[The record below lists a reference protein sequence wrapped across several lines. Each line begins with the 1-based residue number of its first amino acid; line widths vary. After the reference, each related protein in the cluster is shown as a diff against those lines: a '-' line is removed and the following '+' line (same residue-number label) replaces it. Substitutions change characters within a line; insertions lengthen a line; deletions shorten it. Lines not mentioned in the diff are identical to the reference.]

1 MWRGSRIWGCS
12 VAAAYPWWAPPVLAV
27 QFLTRLP
34 VPSTAGLSAQAVQA
48 GLVRA
53 VGWFPLVGALVGAIT
68 AAIALAAA
76 QFWPVYVAV
85 ALALAAEA
93 LVTGAFHEDAVADFC
108 DAFGGGQSADDV
120 RRIMKDSRI
129 GSYGSMGLIAA
140 IGLRATLMVALL
152 ANASPLFAA
161 AAIIGSACFGRVL
174 VVCVM
179 AIVAPAPGTAGLGK
193 DIASGVGGGTLASAI
208 VAASPGLAPLVIIA
222 PAALIGAALAGFAFA
237 VWFRRL
243 LRRRLKGSTGDC
255 LGFAAYAGQLILLLA
270 TTAG

>member
-12 VAAAYPWWAPPVLAV
+12 VATACPWWAPPVLAV

-34 VPSTAGLSAQAVQA
+34 VPSTAGLSAGAVSV

-68 AAIALAAA
+68 AAIALAAD

-85 ALALAAEA
+85 AIALAAEA

-108 DAFGGGQSADDV
+108 DAFGGGQSAEDI

-129 GSYGSMGLIAA
+129 GSYGSVGLILAV
-140 IGLRATLMVALL
+140 GLRAALMIVLV

-161 AAIIGSACFGRVL
+161 AAIVASACFGRLL
-174 VVCVM
+174 VVLMMV
-179 AIVAPAPGTAGLGK
+179 IVAPAPGAAGLAK
-193 DIASGVGGGTLASAI
+193 DIASGVGGGTLGWAG
-208 VAASPGLAPLVIIA
+208 VAAIPGLAPLAIVA
-222 PAALIGAALAGFAFA
+222 PAALIGAALAGLAFA
-237 VWFRRL
+237 LWFRRL
-243 LRRRLKGSTGDC
+243 LRRRLGGSTGDC

-270 TTAG
+270 VTAG